1 MPRPEKVQ
9 QVELIKEKI
18 SSAKSVFITDYTG
31 LKVEEMTRL
40 RRELLKNKAE
50 FKIAKNTLIRRAL
63 EGTIYESVSD
73 QLTGHPGLGLG
84 YDDPAVPA
92 RVLHDFFKK
101 IDKPKVKV
109 FYLDGREFSG
119 TDLGQIANLPS
130 REVLLAQVIG
140 TIQGP
145 LASLAGTLNEMLS
158 HLVRTIEAIRQQ
170 KEKEPQTT

>member
-9 QVELIKEKI
+9 QVELIRQKV
-18 SSAKSVFITDYTG
+18 SSAKSLFVTDYTG

-40 RRELLKNKAE
+40 RRELMKSKAE

-63 EGTIYESVSD
+63 EGTIYQSVSN
-73 QLTGHPGLGLG
+73 QLTGQTGLGFG

-101 IDKPKVKV
+101 IEKPKVKV

-119 TDLGQIANLPS
+119 QELGQIANLPS

-140 TIQGP
+140 SIQSP
-145 LASLAGTLNEMLS
+145 LASLAGTLNEMLAS
-158 HLVRTIEAIRQQ
+158 LVRTIEAIRQQ
-170 KEKEPQTT
+170 REKEPQTT